1 MSSRISRWKLRPELM
16 HRPTVRHAA
25 GPADEGKVSWLEL
38 FYDLAFVAVIGTVG
52 HVLVKP
58 DSDYRILGQFLLF
71 FIPVWWAWVGQAF
84 YLSRFQHDA
93 LSSRVTTLAQIM
105 VLVVMATSVAP
116 AVKGET
122 ALFAGCYAALRVILI
137 GQYLYTAWHV
147 PESRPLTTRYAAGF
161 SVAAGLWI
169 ISTFVPAPVT
179 YGLWLTA
186 LLIDFFTPFTAGVHN
201 VRIPPHA
208 AHIPERFGLF
218 TIIVL
223 GEEVLAAMR
232 GLSEAVWTPV
242 NLAMAAL
249 GLVLAFSV
257 WWIYFEG
264 VRGADHVRL
273 NSSSVSNFRRW
284 LYSHLPLHLGIVVM
298 AMGFERF
305 LLKEKPPIEARIEFA
320 VAIAVI
326 AVCMHLLFNTRNDRS
341 YRKEFHWYTRPHNV
355 LTWGMV
361 LAVPL
366 AWVLPPLPLMALY
379 TGAFVGHV
387 VLTWR
392 MSPEAQM
399 AAVRQEV
406 DAAQAA
412 STSVTHP

>member
-1 MSSRISRWKLRPELM
+1 MSSRISRWRLRPELM
-16 HRPTVRHAA
+16 HRPRVRHLA
-25 GPADEGKVSWLEL
+25 GSADEGKVSWLEL

-58 DSDYRILGQFLLF
+58 DADYRILGQFLLF

-84 YLSRFQHDA
+84 YLSRFQHDT
-93 LSSRVTTLAQIM
+93 LSSRVSTLAQIM
-105 VLVVMATSVAP
+105 VLVVMATSVESAL
-116 AVKGET
+116 KGQP
-122 ALFAGCYAALRVILI
+122 ALFAGCYAAMRAILV
-137 GQYLYTAWHV
+137 GQYLYTAWHI
-147 PESRPLTTRYAAGF
+147 PESRPLTLRYAAGF
-161 SVAAGLWI
+161 SLAASLWV
-169 ISTFVPAPVT
+169 ISMTVPVPMT
-179 YGLWLTA
+179 YGLWLAA
-186 LLIDFFTPFTAGVHN
+186 LLIDFFTPITAGVHN

-223 GEEVLAAMR
+223 GDEVLAAMR
-232 GLSEAVWTPV
+232 GLSKAVWTPL
-242 NLAMAAL
+242 NLAMGAL
-249 GLVLAFSV
+249 GLVLAFCV

-273 NSSSVSNFRRW
+273 NPTSVRNFRRW

-305 LLKEKPPIEARIEFA
+305 LLKEQPPLEARVEFA
-320 VAIAVI
+320 VAVALI
-326 AVCMHLLFNTRNDRS
+326 AVCMHLLFNTRTDRS
-341 YRKEFHWYTRPHNV
+341 YRREFQWYTRPHNV

-361 LAVPL
+361 LAIPS
-366 AWVLPPLPLMALY
+366 AWILPPLPLMALY
-379 TGAFVGHV
+379 TAAFVGHV

-399 AAVRQEV
+399 EEMRQ
-406 DAAQAA
+406 DAKGHP
-412 STSVTHP
+412 STSTSPHAP